1 MVNEMAGLI
10 PADELRKLQ
19 KRMSRLIE
27 ELGLGE
33 LESRYI
39 EEMERM
45 QKRMSDLRDLME
57 DVEGEGEEGGV
68 IKPLADVLETDET
81 IVVTMDMPGV
91 DKQDVDITILD
102 DELRVVAERK
112 RETEV
117 SEKDYNIRE
126 RTTKRFERR
135 VLLPASVKMDEAK
148 ASLAQGVLE
157 ITLPKA
163 VIVSRKRII
172 ID

>member
-1 MVNEMAGLI
+1 MVFEMAGLI

-19 KRMSRLIE
+19 KRMNRLIE

-45 QKRMSDLRDLME
+45 QKRMSDLME
-57 DVEGEGEEGGV
+57 DVERKEEEKEGV
-68 IKPLADVLETDET
+68 VKPLADVLETEEA
-81 IVVTMDMPGV
+81 IIVTMDMPGV

-102 DELRVVAERK
+102 DELSVVAKRK
-112 RETEV
+112 RAAEV
-117 SEKDYNIRE
+117 AEKDYHKRE
-126 RTTKRFERR
+126 RTSKKFERK

-148 ASLAQGVLE
+148 ASLAEGVLE
-157 ITLPKA
+157 VTLPKA
-163 VIVSRKRII
+163 VIVSRKRIV

>member
-1 MVNEMAGLI
+1 MVFEMAGLI

-19 KRMSRLIE
+19 KRMNRLIE

-45 QKRMSDLRDLME
+45 QKRMSDLME
-57 DVEGEGEEGGV
+57 DVERKEEEKEGV
-68 IKPLADVLETDET
+68 VKPLADVLETEES

-102 DELRVVAERK
+102 DELSVVGKRK
-112 RETEV
+112 RAAEV
-117 SEKDYNIRE
+117 AEKDYHKRE
-126 RTTKRFERR
+126 RTSKKFERK

-148 ASLAQGVLE
+148 ASLAEGVLE
-157 ITLPKA
+157 VTLPKA
-163 VIVSRKRII
+163 VIVSRKRIV

>member
-1 MVNEMAGLI
+1 MAGLI

-19 KRMSRLIE
+19 KRMNRLIE

-45 QKRMSDLRDLME
+45 QKRMSDLME
-57 DVEGEGEEGGV
+57 DVESKEEEEGV
-68 IKPLADVLETDET
+68 AKPLADVLETEEA

-112 RETEV
+112 RGAEV
-117 SEKDYNIRE
+117 AEKDYHKRE
-126 RTTKRFERR
+126 RTSKKFDRK
-135 VLLPASVKMDEAK
+135 VLLPARVKMDEAK
-148 ASLAQGVLE
+148 ASLAEGVLE